1 MGWDNL
7 MEGAG
12 LGWVPVPVPV
22 QFPLEGPGPGDF
34 SGTRYLLRRSVI
46 VDPGLGKRRPKE
58 DREAGR
64 REDGLTMASLQG
76 EKLRERMVIRDNGGI
91 DMMRHNTTQ
100 Q

>member
-64 REDGLTMASLQG
+64 RRRRPHDGFFAREKAVREDGLSGAT
-76 EKLRERMVIRDNGGI
+76 GGLI
-91 DMMRHNTTQ
+91 
-100 Q
+100 